1 MRASCPLFAACG
13 HPARITSALFAF
25 LRGHSA
31 CLIAARASSNLR
43 RMKTDAPA
51 FATVPM
57 QTIGPLKIT
66 GPEMDD
72 EVMVPL
78 ATYESP
84 LWPSVERG
92 ARVTRVS
99 GGIRCVVVD
108 ERMTRSILLEAP
120 GAVEAVMVADALK
133 ARRGDV
139 QAVVST
145 TSRYA
150 ELLDI
155 HTQIVGNLLFVRL
168 EFSTG
173 DASGHNMATKAADA
187 VMTWTLQ
194 KWPSLKYISVSG
206 NFCCD
211 KKTSAV
217 NGILGRGKYVV
228 AELIIPGKICA
239 RYLKTTPEKIAELNV
254 KKNLIGTMLA
264 GGVRTANAHFANML
278 LAIYLATGQ
287 DAANIIEGSQGFVHA
302 EARSGDIPV
311 PDTGRQECR
320 PYDTDLYFSCTLPNI
335 IVGTVGN
342 GKDLPFVQENMK
354 LLGCAEAREPGQN
367 ARRLAVITAATVLCG
382 ELSLLAALTNPGEL
396 MAAHVRME
404 RKAKA

>member
-1 MRASCPLFAACG
+1 MR
-13 HPARITSALFAF
+13 
-25 LRGHSA
+25 
-31 CLIAARASSNLR
+31 N
-43 RMKTDAPA
+43 DAQS

-57 QTIGPLKIT
+57 RSIGPLKIV
-66 GPEMDD
+66 GPEMDG

-92 ARVTRVS
+92 ARVARAS

-120 GAVEAVMVADALK
+120 TAVEAVMVADALK
-133 ARRGDV
+133 ARRGEV
-139 QAVVST
+139 QAIAAT
-145 TSRYA
+145 TSRFA

-187 VMTWTLQ
+187 IMTWALQ
-194 KWPSLKYISVSG
+194 RWPSLKYVSVSG
-206 NFCCD
+206 NYCCD
-211 KKTSAV
+211 KKPSAV

-228 AELIIPGKICA
+228 AELVIPGKLCS

-264 GGVRTANAHFANML
+264 GGVRSANAHFANML
-278 LAIYLATGQ
+278 LAVYLATGQ
-287 DAANIIEGSQGFVHA
+287 DAANIVEGSQGFVHA

-311 PDTGRQECR
+311 AESNEEGRQECR
-320 PYDTDLYFSCTLPNI
+320 PSLYFSCTLPNI

-342 GKDLPFVQENMK
+342 GKDLPFVRENME
-354 LLGCAEAREPGQN
+354 LLGCAGEAAPGKN
-367 ARRLAVITAATVLCG
+367 ARRLAVICAATVLCG

-396 MAAHVRME
+396 MAAHVRLE
-404 RKAKA
+404 RKK